1 MVLPVSRKPSC
12 GTYRQS
18 VPIMSEEQFEED
30 RDRPRKPVAL
40 AQELW
45 LGMLESLINSFVD
58 LDPDTRQQVRAR
70 DGLIVRVKAV
80 DPHMICYL
88 HFTREGIELSAEAPG
103 PATVRIGGSLLSL
116 LSAIAGQHSLD
127 KPGKIRIWGE
137 STQVNWLIELLNAF
151 NLRTSAQRWLRRHLN
166 IGELWH
172 KIRRNDPSWISDLM
186 PMPGMMRE
194 ALAEIRTLRKSL
206 DQQQEAWRDQ
216 QYAWQQQRPWDI
228 GILVVVMATLV
239 LALLPGNTLV
249 DRIDGLTPERL
260 ICIGLALALIGTRF
274 WRR

>member
-1 MVLPVSRKPSC
+1 
-12 GTYRQS
+12 
-18 VPIMSEEQFEED
+18 
-30 RDRPRKPVAL
+30 
-40 AQELW
+40 
-45 LGMLESLINSFVD
+45 MLESLLNSFVD
-58 LDPDTRQQVRAR
+58 LDPDTRQQVRSH

-88 HFTREGIELSAEAPG
+88 HFTTEGIELSADAPG
-103 PATVRIGGSLLSL
+103 PATVRIGGSMLSL
-116 LSAIAGQHSLD
+116 LAALAGQHSLD

-137 STQVNWLIELLNAF
+137 SAQVNWLIDLLNGF
-151 NLRTSAQRWLRRHLN
+151 NLRTSAQRWLRQHLN

-172 KIRRNDPSWISDLM
+172 KIRRNDPSWIADLM

-228 GILVVVMATLV
+228 GILVVVMTTLV

-249 DRIDGLTPERL
+249 ERVDGLTPERL